1 MKKFLLTLSFLAGI
15 LLAACGPK
23 TTYKF
28 PFQDPSLTME
38 QRIDNL
44 LSLLTPE
51 EKIGLLMNKSI
62 SVDSLGIPSYNW
74 WSEACH
80 GIRADGY
87 TVFPQTIGL
96 AAAFDPDQV
105 YRIYESV
112 SDEARA
118 NWNRSQREW
127 NVDDQARYYPGNP
140 ELSFWCPNINIFRDP
155 RWGRGQ
161 ETPGEDP
168 YLTSVVGLQTVLGMQ
183 GNDKNYIKTHACAK
197 HYAVHSGP
205 EPLRHSMDVSVS
217 MRDLWETYLP
227 AFKTLVVDGHVR
239 EVMGAY
245 QRYEGVPCT
254 MSDRLLIDILR
265 NKWGYDGLVVT
276 DCDAVNNY
284 FTRGQHMTHPDAVHA
299 AADALKHGTDL
310 ECGRT
315 FRTLADALEQNL
327 ITVDDLDHALVP
339 VLRGRFELGMFDPAE
354 KLPWAGL
361 GPEVISSE
369 EHHALAVEAAREG
382 MVLLKNTGV
391 LPLAKDIKRI
401 AVVGP
406 NADDADLMNGNYG
419 GTPTEAHKQS
429 ILAGIRAA
437 FPGTEVVYDK
447 ACELVDEYNT
457 VRHTE
462 EFNDGKG
469 LFVEFFNN
477 TGFKGEPA
485 VTGYYKE
492 LNFSTFGGYG
502 FADGV
507 NTSDFSARATGQWTS
522 PFTGVLKYVIAGDN
536 GYKLTVNGRV
546 VDNQTGAAPIRFG
559 FGRRGEVQ
567 YKELP
572 VVEGKTYDIKI
583 EYAKGPAP
591 FAMFSAQFCERI
603 QPDFEAMTAALG
615 EVDAYIAVGGI
626 SPQIEGEGGD
636 KADIEVPAVQ
646 QRLLKAL
653 HATGK
658 PVILVNCSGSALGF
672 ASIDA
677 DCDAILQ
684 AWYGGEGGAQA
695 VGEILNGDCNPSGKL
710 PVTFYAST
718 DQLPDFMDYNMEGRT
733 YRYFRGTPQY
743 PFGFGLSY
751 TTFAYG
757 QGKLSKSSVKAGDGV
772 KVTVPVTNTGN
783 RAGDEVVQVYVK
795 SLDNPDAPIKG
806 LKGFQ
811 RVSIAPGKTVKVTVE
826 LAPDAFAYYDGEDGL
841 AVRPG
846 KYRILYGSSSADAD
860 LQALDFE
867 VKLSFKPADHYRPN
881 PCLQRPVRGGQRL

>member
-1 MKKFLLTLSFLAGI
+1 MKRILLTFALACM
-15 LLAACGPK
+15 LLPAQAQKK
-23 TTYKF
+23 TYDF
-28 PFQDPSLTME
+28 PFQDPSLPME
-38 QRIDNL
+38 ERIDDL

-62 SVDSLGIPSYNW
+62 SVDKLGIPSYNW

-80 GIRADGY
+80 GVRADGY
-87 TVFPQTIGL
+87 TVYPQTIAMG
-96 AAAFDPDQV
+96 ASFDADLV
-105 YRIYESV
+105 YRIYETV

-168 YLTSVVGLQTVLGMQ
+168 YLTSVIGLQTVLGMQ
-183 GNDKNYIKTHACAK
+183 GNDPKYLKTHACAK

-227 AFKTLVVDGHVR
+227 AFKTLVVDGNVR

-245 QRYEGVPCT
+245 QRYEGIPCT

-265 NKWGYDGLVVT
+265 DKWGYDGLVVT

-327 ITVDDLDHALVP
+327 ITVDDLDHALRS
-339 VLRGRFELGMFDPAE
+339 VLRGRFELGTLDPDE
-354 KLPWAGL
+354 MSPWKDL

-369 EHHALAVEAAREG
+369 KHHALAVQSAREG
-382 MVLLKNTGV
+382 MVLLKNDGI
-391 LPLAKDIKRI
+391 LPFAKNVKRL

-406 NADDADLMNGNYG
+406 NADDVELMNGNYG
-419 GTPTEAHKQS
+419 GTPIKEHEFS
-429 ILAGIRAA
+429 ILTGIRNA
-437 FPGTEVVYDK
+437 FPNTEIIYDK

-457 VRHTE
+457 IRHNGD
-462 EFNDGKG
+462 FNDGKG
-469 LFVEFFNN
+469 IFVEFFNN
-477 TGFKGEPA
+477 TALEGEPD
-485 VTGYYKE
+485 VTGYYKDI
-492 LNFSTFGGYG
+492 NFSTFGGYG

-507 NTSDFSARATGQWTS
+507 NTTDISLRATGTWT
-522 PFTGVLKYVIAGDN
+522 PDFTGNLKYLISGDN
-536 GYKLTVNGRV
+536 GYKFYVNGELVEEQQGMGRR
-546 VDNQTGAAPIRFG
+546 GFG
-559 FGRRGEVQ
+559 FGRNRTPE

-572 VVEGKTYDIKI
+572 VEAGKPIDICI
-583 EYAKGPAP
+583 EYVKGSSP
-591 FAMFSAQFCERI
+591 FAMFSAQFCERNLA
-603 QPDFEAMTAALG
+603 DFSALAAAD
-615 EVDAYIAVGGI
+615 VDAFIVVGGI
-626 SPQIEGEGGD
+626 SAQMEGEGGD
-636 KADIEVPAVQ
+636 KADIEVPVVQ
-646 QRLLKAL
+646 QRLIKAL
-653 HATGK
+653 HASGK
-658 PVILVNCSGSALGF
+658 PVVLVNCSGSALGF
-672 ASIDA
+672 ATIEA
-677 DCDAILQ
+677 DCNAILQ

-718 DQLPDFMDYNMEGRT
+718 DQLPDFMDYNMEGHT
-733 YRYFRGTPQY
+733 YRYFRGKPLY
-743 PFGFGLSY
+743 PFGYGLSY
-751 TTFAYG
+751 TTYAYVK
-757 QGKLSKSSVKAGDGV
+757 GKLSKKSVKAGKGV
-772 KVTVPVTNTGN
+772 TVTVPVTNTGN

-795 SLDNPDAPIKG
+795 SLDNPDAPIKD
-806 LKGFQ
+806 LRGF
-811 RVSIAPGKTVKVTVE
+811 RRVTLAPGATAKVSID
-826 LAPDAFAYYDGEDGL
+826 LAPDAFAYYDGKDGL
-841 AVRPG
+841 EIKRG
-846 KYRILYGSSSADAD
+846 RYQILYGSSSDDAD
-860 LQALDFE
+860 LKALDFQ
-867 VKLSFKPADHYRPN
+867 VK
-881 PCLQRPVRGGQRL
+881 

>member
-1 MKKFLLTLSFLAGI
+1 MKRILLTFALASI
-15 LLAACGPK
+15 LLPAQAQKK
-23 TTYKF
+23 TYDF
-28 PFQDPSLTME
+28 PFQDPSLPTE
-38 QRIDNL
+38 ERIDDL

-62 SVDSLGIPSYNW
+62 SVDKLGIPSYNW

-80 GIRADGY
+80 GVRADGY
-87 TVFPQTIGL
+87 TVYPQTIAMG
-96 AAAFDPDQV
+96 ASFDADLV

-168 YLTSVVGLQTVLGMQ
+168 YLTSVIGLQTVLGMQ
-183 GNDKNYIKTHACAK
+183 GNDPKYIKTHACAK

-227 AFKTLVVDGHVR
+227 AFKTLVVDGNVR

-245 QRYEGVPCT
+245 QRYEGIPCT

-265 NKWGYDGLVVT
+265 DKWGYDGLVVT

-315 FRTLADALEQNL
+315 FRTLSDALEQNL
-327 ITVDDLDHALVP
+327 ITVDDLDHALRS
-339 VLRGRFELGMFDPAE
+339 VLQGRFELGTLDPDE
-354 KLPWAGL
+354 MSPWKDL

-369 EHHALAVEAAREG
+369 KHHALAVQSAREG
-382 MVLLKNTGV
+382 MVLLKNDGI
-391 LPLAKDIKRI
+391 LPFAKNVKRL

-406 NADDADLMNGNYG
+406 NADDVELMNGNYG
-419 GTPTEAHKQS
+419 GTPIDAHKQS

-437 FPGTEVVYDK
+437 FPNTEIIYDK
-447 ACELVDEYNT
+447 ACELTDEYNT
-457 VRHTE
+457 IRHNDD
-462 EFNDGKG
+462 FNGGKG
-469 LFVEFFNN
+469 IFVEFFNN
-477 TGFKGEPA
+477 NALEGEPD
-485 VTGYYKE
+485 VTGYYKDI
-492 LNFSTFGGYG
+492 NFSTFGGYG

-507 NTSDFSARATGQWTS
+507 NTTNISLRATGTWT
-522 PFTGVLKYVIAGDN
+522 PDFTGNLKYLISGDN
-536 GYKLTVNGRV
+536 GYKFYVNGELVEEQQGMGRR
-546 VDNQTGAAPIRFG
+546 GFG
-559 FGRRGEVQ
+559 FGRNRAPE

-572 VVEGKTYDIKI
+572 VEAGKPIDIKI
-583 EYAKGPAP
+583 EYIKGSSP
-591 FAMFSAQFCERI
+591 FAMFSVQFCERNLA
-603 QPDFEAMTAALG
+603 DFSALAAAN
-615 EVDAYIAVGGI
+615 VDAYIVVGGI
-626 SPQIEGEGGD
+626 SAQMEGEGGD
-636 KADIEVPAVQ
+636 KADIEVPVVQ
-646 QRLLKAL
+646 QRLIKAL
-653 HATGK
+653 HASGK
-658 PVILVNCSGSALGF
+658 PVVLVNCSGSALGF
-672 ASIDA
+672 ATIEA
-677 DCDAILQ
+677 DCNAILQ

-695 VGEILNGDCNPSGKL
+695 IGEILNGTCNPSGKL

-733 YRYFRGTPQY
+733 YRYFRGKPLY
-743 PFGFGLSY
+743 PFGYGLSY
-751 TTFAYG
+751 TTYAYG
-757 QGKLSKSSVKAGDGV
+757 KGKLSKKSVKAGKGV
-772 KVTVPVTNTGN
+772 TVTVPVTNTGKC
-783 RAGDEVVQVYVK
+783 AGDEIVQVYVK
-795 SLDNPDAPIKG
+795 SLDNPDAPIKD

-811 RVSIAPGKTVKVTVE
+811 RVTIAPGATVNVAID
-826 LAPDAFAYYDGEDGL
+826 LAPDAFSYYDGKDGL
-841 AVRPG
+841 EIKRG
-846 KYRILYGSSSADAD
+846 KYQILYGSSSDDAD
-860 LQALDFE
+860 LKALDFQ
-867 VKLSFKPADHYRPN
+867 VK
-881 PCLQRPVRGGQRL
+881 

>member
-1 MKKFLLTLSFLAGI
+1 MKRLLLTLFVAAAAI
-15 LLAACGPK
+15 LAACGTK
-23 TTYKF
+23 TAYKY
-28 PFQDPSLTME
+28 PFQDPSLPME

-62 SVDSLGIPSYNW
+62 SVDSLGIPAYNW

-80 GIRADGY
+80 GVRADGY
-87 TVFPQTIGL
+87 TVYPQPIGM
-96 AAAFDPDQV
+96 AAAFNPQQV
-105 YRIYESV
+105 YEIFSTV

-168 YLTSVVGLQTVLGMQ
+168 YLTSVIGLQTVLGMQ
-183 GNDKNYIKTHACAK
+183 GNDSKYYKTHACAK

-227 AFKTLVVDGHVR
+227 AFKTLVVEGDVR

-265 NKWGYDGLVVT
+265 GKWGYDGLVVT
-276 DCDAVNNY
+276 DCDAINNY
-284 FTRGQHMTHPDAVHA
+284 YTRGQHMTHPDPVHA

-315 FRTLADALEQNL
+315 FRNLADALEEGL

-339 VLRGRFELGMFDPAE
+339 VLRGRFELGMFDPDE
-354 KLPWAGL
+354 MSPWKDL

-369 EHHALAVEAAREG
+369 KHHALAVESARQG
-382 MVLLKNTGV
+382 MVLLKNNGI
-391 LPLAKDIKRI
+391 LPLSKGIKRI

-406 NADDADLMNGNYG
+406 NADDVELMNGNYG
-419 GTPTEAHKQS
+419 GTPIDAHKFS
-429 ILAGIRAA
+429 ILTGIRAA
-437 FPGTEVVYDK
+437 FPNTEVLYDK

-457 VRHTE
+457 ISHIG
-462 EFNDGKG
+462 EFNDGQG
-469 LFVEFFNN
+469 LLVEFFNN
-477 TGFKGEPA
+477 KTFEGAPA
-485 VTGYYKE
+485 VSKYYKE

-507 NTSDFSARATGQWTS
+507 NTDAFCARATGKWTS
-522 PFTGVLKYVIAGDN
+522 PFTGNLKYVVAGDN
-536 GYKLTVNGRV
+536 GYKFFVNGKLMDEQQGMGRP
-546 VDNQTGAAPIRFG
+546 GFGFG
-559 FGRRGEVQ
+559 FGRRRGVE

-572 VVEGKTYDIKI
+572 VEAGKTYDVRI
-583 EYAKGPAP
+583 EYVKGGSP
-591 FAMFSAQFCERI
+591 FAMFSAQLCERNL
-603 QPDFEAMTAALG
+603 PDVEALAAKFG
-615 EVDAYIAVGGI
+615 DVDVWIMVGGI
-626 SPQIEGEGGD
+626 SASLEGEGGD

-646 QRLLKAL
+646 QRLLKGL
-653 HATGK
+653 RATGK
-658 PVILVNCSGSALGF
+658 PVILVNCSGSALAF
-672 ASIDA
+672 APIED

-695 VGEILNGDCNPSGKL
+695 VGEILSGACNPSGKL

-718 DQLPDFMDYNMEGRT
+718 DQLPDFLDYSMEGRT
-733 YRYFRGTPQY
+733 YRYFKGKPQY

-751 TTFAYG
+751 TTFEYG
-757 QGKLSKSSVKAGDGV
+757 KGKLSKKSVPAGKGV
-772 KVTVPVTNTGN
+772 KVTVPVKNTGK
-783 RAGDEVVQVYVK
+783 RAGDEIVQVYVK
-795 SLDNPDAPIKG
+795 SLDNPDAP
-806 LKGFQ
+806 LKDLRGFQ
-811 RVSIAPGKTVKVTVE
+811 RVSIAPGKTVKVTIDI
-826 LAPDAFAYYDGEDGL
+826 APEAFAYYDGADGL
-841 AVRPG
+841 AIKPG
-846 KYRILYGSSSADAD
+846 KYQILYGSSSADED
-860 LQALDFE
+860 LKALDFE
-867 VKLSFKPADHYRPN
+867 VK
-881 PCLQRPVRGGQRL
+881 

>member
-1 MKKFLLTLSFLAGI
+1 MKRILLTFALACI
-15 LLAACGPK
+15 LLPAQAQKK
-23 TTYKF
+23 TYDF
-28 PFQDPSLTME
+28 PFQDPSLPME
-38 QRIDNL
+38 ERIDDL

-62 SVDSLGIPSYNW
+62 SVDKLGIPSYNW

-80 GIRADGY
+80 GVRADGY
-87 TVFPQTIGL
+87 TVYPQTIAMG
-96 AAAFDPDQV
+96 ASFDADLV

-168 YLTSVVGLQTVLGMQ
+168 YLTSVIGLQTVLGMQ
-183 GNDKNYIKTHACAK
+183 GNDPKYIKTHACAK

-227 AFKTLVVDGHVR
+227 AFKTLVVDGNVR

-245 QRYEGVPCT
+245 QRYEGIPCT

-265 NKWGYDGLVVT
+265 DKWGYDGLVVT

-315 FRTLADALEQNL
+315 FRTLSDALEQNL
-327 ITVDDLDHALVP
+327 ITVDDLDHALRS
-339 VLRGRFELGMFDPAE
+339 VLRGRFELGTLDPDE
-354 KLPWAGL
+354 MSPWKDL

-369 EHHALAVEAAREG
+369 KHHALAVQSAREG
-382 MVLLKNTGV
+382 MVLLKNDGI
-391 LPLAKDIKRI
+391 LPFAKNVKRL

-406 NADDADLMNGNYG
+406 NADDVELMNGNYG
-419 GTPTEAHKQS
+419 GTPIDAHKQS

-437 FPGTEVVYDK
+437 FPNTEIIYDK
-447 ACELVDEYNT
+447 ACELTDEYNT
-457 VRHTE
+457 IRHNDD
-462 EFNDGKG
+462 FNGGKG
-469 LFVEFFNN
+469 IFVEFFNN
-477 TGFKGEPA
+477 NALEGEPD
-485 VTGYYKE
+485 VTGYYKDI
-492 LNFSTFGGYG
+492 NFSTFGGYG

-507 NTSDFSARATGQWTS
+507 NTTNISLRASGTWT
-522 PFTGVLKYVIAGDN
+522 PDFTGNLKYLISGDN
-536 GYKLTVNGRV
+536 GYKFYVNGELVEEQQGMGRR
-546 VDNQTGAAPIRFG
+546 GFG
-559 FGRRGEVQ
+559 FGRNRTPE

-572 VVEGKTYDIKI
+572 VEAGKPIDILI
-583 EYAKGPAP
+583 EYIKGSSP
-591 FAMFSAQFCERI
+591 FAMFSVQFCERNLA
-603 QPDFEAMTAALG
+603 DFSALAAAD
-615 EVDAYIAVGGI
+615 VDAYIVVGGI
-626 SPQIEGEGGD
+626 SAQMEGEGGD
-636 KADIEVPAVQ
+636 KADIEVPVVQ
-646 QRLLKAL
+646 QRLIKAL
-653 HATGK
+653 HASGK
-658 PVILVNCSGSALGF
+658 PVVLVNCSGSALGF
-672 ASIDA
+672 ATIEA
-677 DCDAILQ
+677 DCNAILQ

-695 VGEILNGDCNPSGKL
+695 VGEILNGTCNPSGKL

-733 YRYFRGTPQY
+733 YRYFRDKPLY
-743 PFGFGLSY
+743 PFGYGLSY
-751 TTFAYG
+751 TTYAYG
-757 QGKLSKSSVKAGDGV
+757 KGKLSKKSVKAGKGV
-772 KVTVPVTNTGN
+772 TVTVPVTNTGKL
-783 RAGDEVVQVYVK
+783 AGDEIVQVYVK
-795 SLDNPDAPIKG
+795 SLDNPDAPIKD

-811 RVSIAPGKTVKVTVE
+811 RVTIAPGATVKVSID
-826 LAPDAFAYYDGEDGL
+826 LAPDAFSYYDGKDGL
-841 AVRPG
+841 EIKRG
-846 KYRILYGSSSADAD
+846 KYQILYGSSSDDKD
-860 LQALDFE
+860 LKALDFQ
-867 VKLSFKPADHYRPN
+867 VK
-881 PCLQRPVRGGQRL
+881 

>member
-1 MKKFLLTLSFLAGI
+1 MKKLLLTLLAAAA
-15 LLAACGPK
+15 LLSACGPK
-23 TTYKF
+23 TAYEY
-28 PFQDPSLTME
+28 PFQDPSLPME
-38 QRIDNL
+38 DRIDNL

-62 SVDSLGIPSYNW
+62 SVDSLGIPAYNW

-80 GIRADGY
+80 GVRADGY
-87 TVFPQTIGL
+87 TVYPQTIGI
-96 AAAFDPDQV
+96 AAAFDPEQV
-105 YRIYESV
+105 YKIYSTV

-183 GNDKNYIKTHACAK
+183 EKTGKYYKTHACAK

-227 AFKTLVVDGHVR
+227 AFKTLVVDGDVR

-254 MSDRLLIDILR
+254 MNDRLLVDILR
-265 NKWGYDGLVVT
+265 DKWGYDGLVVT

-284 FTRGQHMTHPDAVHA
+284 FTPGQHMTHPDPVHA
-299 AADALKHGTDL
+299 AADAIKHGTDL

-315 FRTLADALEQNL
+315 FRTLADALEQGL
-327 ITVDDLDHALVP
+327 ITVEDLDHALIP
-339 VLRGRFELGMFDPAE
+339 VLRGRFELGMFDPDE
-354 KLPWAGL
+354 MSPWKDL

-382 MVLLKNTGV
+382 TVLLKNNGI
-391 LPLAKDIKRI
+391 LPLSKEIKRI

-406 NADDADLMNGNYG
+406 NADDVDLLNGNYG
-419 GTPTEAHKQS
+419 GTPSEEHKQS
-429 ILAGIRAA
+429 ILSGIRAA
-437 FPGTEVVYDK
+437 FPHAEIVYDK

-457 VRHTE
+457 IDHTGD
-462 EFNDGKG
+462 FNEGKG
-469 LFVEFFNN
+469 LYVEFFNN
-477 TGFKGEPA
+477 LAFKGEPA
-485 VTGYYKE
+485 ASGYYKN

-507 NTSDFSARATGQWTS
+507 NTDAFSAQASGRWTAD
-522 PFTGVLKYVIAGDN
+522 FTGNLKYYVAGDN
-536 GYKLTVNGRV
+536 GFRFYVNGRLV
-546 VDNQTGAAPIRFG
+546 EEQKGAAPFR
-559 FGRRGEVQ
+559 FGRRQAPE
-567 YKELP
+567 YKEIP
-572 VVEGKTYDIKI
+572 VVEGKTYDIQI
-583 EYAKGPAP
+583 EYVKGPAP
-591 FAMFSAQFCERI
+591 FAMFRAQLCERNL
-603 QPDFEAMTAALG
+603 PDVEALTASLG
-615 EVDAYIAVGGI
+615 DVDAYIMVGGI
-626 SPQIEGEGGD
+626 SAQLEGEGGD
-636 KADIEVPAVQ
+636 KADIEFPAVQ
-646 QRLLKAL
+646 QRLLKGL

-658 PVILVNCSGSALGF
+658 PVILVNCSGSCLAF
-672 ASIDA
+672 ASIEE

-718 DQLPDFMDYNMEGRT
+718 DQLPDFMDYNMEGHT
-733 YRYFRGTPQY
+733 YRYFRGTPLY

-757 QGKLSKSSVKAGDGV
+757 QGKLSKASVPAGQGV
-772 KVTVPVTNTGN
+772 KVTVPVTNTGD
-783 RAGDEVVQVYVK
+783 RAGDEVVQEYVK
-795 SLDNPDAPIKG
+795 ALDNPDAPIKSR
-806 LKGFQ
+806 KGFQ
-811 RVSIAPGKTVKVTVE
+811 RVSIKPGATAKVTIALGPE
-826 LAPDAFAYYDGEDGL
+826 AFEYYDGEDGL
-841 AVRPG
+841 AVKPG
-846 KYRILYGSSSADAD
+846 KYQILYGSSSADAD
-860 LQALDFE
+860 LKALDFE
-867 VKLSFKPADHYRPN
+867 IN
-881 PCLQRPVRGGQRL
+881 

>member
-1 MKKFLLTLSFLAGI
+1 MKHFLLALSLAGV
-15 LLAACGPK
+15 LFLSACSPK
-23 TTYKF
+23 ARYDY
-28 PFQDPSLTME
+28 PFQNPSLKME
-38 QRIDNL
+38 ERIDNL

-80 GIRADGY
+80 GVRADGY
-87 TVFPQTIGL
+87 TVYPQTIGI
-96 AAAFDPDQV
+96 AAAFDPEQV
-105 YRIYESV
+105 YAIYSTV

-183 GNDKNYIKTHACAK
+183 GNDKRYYKTHACAK

-227 AFKTLVVDGHVR
+227 AFKTLVVDGDVR

-265 NKWGYDGLVVT
+265 DKWGYDGLVVT

-299 AADALKHGTDL
+299 AADAIKHGTDL

-315 FRTLADALEQNL
+315 FRTLSDALDQGL
-327 ITVDDLDHALVP
+327 ITVEDLDHALVP
-339 VLRGRFELGMFDPAE
+339 VLRGRFELGTLDPAG
-354 KLPWAGL
+354 LSPWKDL
-361 GPEVISSE
+361 KPEVISCE
-369 EHHALAVEAAREG
+369 KHHALAVEAAREG
-382 MVLLKNTGV
+382 MVLLKNDGI
-391 LPLAKDIKRI
+391 LPLSKEVKRL

-406 NADDADLMNGNYG
+406 NADDVELMNGNYG
-419 GTPTEAHKQS
+419 GTPTEEHKQS
-429 ILAGIRAA
+429 ILSGIRAA
-437 FPGTEVVYDK
+437 FPDTEVLYDK

-457 VRHTE
+457 ISHIGD
-462 EFNDGKG
+462 FNDGQG
-469 LFVEFFNN
+469 ILVEFFNN
-477 TGFKGEPA
+477 PGFQGEPA
-485 VTGYYKE
+485 AKGNYKE

-507 NTSDFSARATGQWTS
+507 NTDQISVRATGRWTS
-522 PFTGVLKYVIAGDN
+522 PFTGNLKYVVNSDN
-536 GYKLTVNGRV
+536 SYRFLVNGKV
-546 VDNQTGAAPIRFG
+546 VDEQKEPARRGFGFG
-559 FGRRGEVQ
+559 FGRRQAIE
-567 YKELP
+567 YKEFP
-572 VVEGKTYDIKI
+572 VEEGKTYDMKI
-583 EYAKGPAP
+583 EYVKGGSP
-591 FAMFSAQFCERI
+591 FAMFSAQLCERNL
-603 QPDFEAMTAALG
+603 PDVEALAARFG
-615 EVDAYIAVGGI
+615 DVDAWIMVGGI
-626 SPQIEGEGGD
+626 SASLEGEGGD

-646 QRLLKAL
+646 QRLLKGL
-653 HATGK
+653 RATGK
-658 PVILVNCSGSALGF
+658 PVILVNCSGSALAF
-672 ASIDA
+672 APIVD

-695 VGEILNGDCNPSGKL
+695 VGEILSGDCNPSGKL

-718 DQLPDFMDYNMEGRT
+718 DQLPDFLDYNMEGRT
-733 YRYFRGTPQY
+733 YRYFRGKPQY

-757 QGKLSKSSVKAGDGV
+757 QGKLSKSSVKAGQGV
-772 KVTVPVTNTGN
+772 KVTVPVRNTGS

-806 LKGFQ
+806 LKGFR
-811 RVSIAPGKTVKVTVE
+811 RVSIAPGATARVTVE
-826 LAPDAFAYYDGEDGL
+826 LAPDAFAYYDGADGL
-841 AVRPG
+841 EIKPG
-846 KYRILYGSSSADAD
+846 KYQILYGSSSADED

-867 VKLSFKPADHYRPN
+867 VR
-881 PCLQRPVRGGQRL
+881 

>member
-1 MKKFLLTLSFLAGI
+1 MKKLLLTLFAATAC
-15 LLAACGPK
+15 LAACGSK
-23 TTYKF
+23 TDYKY
-28 PFQDPSLTME
+28 PFQDPSLKME
-38 QRIDNL
+38 DRIENL

-62 SVDSLGIPSYNW
+62 SVDSLGIPAYNW

-80 GIRADGY
+80 GVRADGY
-87 TVFPQTIGL
+87 TVFPQTIGI
-96 AAAFDPDQV
+96 AAAFDPQQV
-105 YRIYESV
+105 YDIYAAV

-183 GNDKNYIKTHACAK
+183 EKTGKYYKTHACAK

-227 AFKTLVVDGHVR
+227 AFKTLVVDGDVR

-254 MSDRLLIDILR
+254 MSDRLLVDILR
-265 NKWGYDGLVVT
+265 DKWDYDGIVLT
-276 DCDAVNNY
+276 DCDAINNY
-284 FTRGQHMTHPDAVHA
+284 YTRGQHMTHPDPVHA

-315 FRTLADALEQNL
+315 FRNLGEALEQGL
-327 ITVDDLDHALVP
+327 ITVEDLDHALVP
-339 VLRGRFELGMFDPAE
+339 VLRGRFELGMFDPDE
-354 KLPWAGL
+354 MSPWKDL
-361 GPEVISSE
+361 KPEVISSE
-369 EHHALAVEAAREG
+369 KNHQLAVEAAREG
-382 MVLLKNTGV
+382 TVLLKNNGI
-391 LPLAKDIKRI
+391 LPLSKDIKKI

-419 GTPTEAHKQS
+419 GTPIEEHKSS
-429 ILAGIRAA
+429 ILDGIRAA
-437 FPGTEVVYDK
+437 FPNTEVVYDK

-457 VRHTE
+457 INHMG

-469 LFVEFFNN
+469 MLVQFFNN
-477 TGFKGEPA
+477 KKFEGEPA
-485 VTGYYKE
+485 ASNYYE
-492 LNFSTFGGYG
+492 TMNFSTFGGYG

-507 NTSDFSARATGQWTS
+507 NTNEFCARATGKWTA
-522 PFTGVLKYVIAGDN
+522 PYTGVLKYIVNGDN
-536 GYKLTVNGRV
+536 GYKLTVNGKV
-546 VDNQTGAAPIRFG
+546 VEDQQGPAAGGRRGGFGGFG
-559 FGRRGEVQ
+559 FGRRRAPE

-572 VVEGKTYDIKI
+572 VEAGKTYDIKI
-583 EYAKGPAP
+583 DYVKGESP
-591 FAMFSAQFCERI
+591 FAMFSAQFCERAL
-603 QPDFEAMTAALG
+603 PDVEALAAQFG
-615 EVDAYIAVGGI
+615 DVDAWIMVGGI
-626 SPQIEGEGGD
+626 SPSLEGEGGD

-646 QRLLKAL
+646 QRLLKGL
-653 HATGK
+653 RATGK
-658 PVILVNCSGSALGF
+658 PVILVNCSGSCLAF
-672 ASIDA
+672 APIVD

-684 AWYGGEGGAQA
+684 AWYGGEGGPQA
-695 VGEILNGDCNPSGKL
+695 VGEILNGEVNPSGKL

-718 DQLPDFMDYNMEGRT
+718 DQLPDFLDYNMDNRT
-733 YRYFRGTPQY
+733 YRYFKGTPQY

-751 TTFAYG
+751 TTFEIG
-757 QGKLSKSSVKAGDGV
+757 NGKLSKSSVKAGQGV
-772 KVTVPVTNTGN
+772 KVTVPVKNTGA
-783 RAGDEVVQVYVK
+783 REGVEVVQVYVK
-795 SLDNPDAPIKG
+795 ALDNPDAPIKS

-811 RVSIAPGKTVKVTVE
+811 RVSVAPGKTAKVTIDI
-826 LAPDAFAYYDGEDGL
+826 APEAFEYYDGEDGL
-841 AVRPG
+841 EIKSG
-846 KYRILYGSSSADAD
+846 KYQILYGNSSADTD
-860 LQALDFE
+860 LKALAFE
-867 VKLSFKPADHYRPN
+867 VK
-881 PCLQRPVRGGQRL
+881 

>member
-1 MKKFLLTLSFLAGI
+1 MKKLILTLSLAGA
-15 LLAACGPK
+15 LLCACSPK
-23 TTYKF
+23 ATYEY
-28 PFQDPSLTME
+28 PFQNPSLKTE

-80 GIRADGY
+80 GVRADGY
-87 TVFPQTIGL
+87 TVYPQTIGL
-96 AAAFDPDQV
+96 AATFDPEQV
-105 YRIYESV
+105 YEIYATV

-168 YLTSVVGLQTVLGMQ
+168 YLTSVIGLQTVLGMQ
-183 GNDKNYIKTHACAK
+183 QKTGKYYKTHACAK

-205 EPLRHSMDVSVS
+205 EPLRHSMNVSVS

-227 AFKTLVVDGHVR
+227 AFKTLVVEGDVR

-245 QRYEGVPCT
+245 QRYEGIPCT
-254 MSDRLLIDILR
+254 MSDRLLVDILR
-265 NKWGYDGLVVT
+265 DKWGYDGLVLT
-276 DCDAVNNY
+276 DCDAINNY
-284 FTRGQHMTHPDAVHA
+284 YTRGQHMTHPDPVHA

-315 FRTLADALEQNL
+315 FRNLGEALEEGL
-327 ITVDDLDHALVP
+327 ITVEDLDHALVP
-339 VLRGRFELGMFDPAE
+339 VLRGRIELGTLDPDSMS
-354 KLPWAGL
+354 PWKDL
-361 GPEVISSE
+361 KPEVISSE
-369 EHHALAVEAAREG
+369 KHHALAVEAAREG
-382 MVLLKNTGV
+382 TVLLKNDGI
-391 LPLAKDIKRI
+391 LPLSKDIKRI

-406 NADDADLMNGNYG
+406 NADNVDLMNGNYG
-419 GTPTEAHKQS
+419 GTPIDAHKQS
-429 ILAGIRAA
+429 ILEGIRAA
-437 FPGTEVVYDK
+437 FPNTEVVYDK

-457 VRHTE
+457 INHLG

-469 LFVEFFNN
+469 ILVEFYNN
-477 TGFKGEPA
+477 RNFEGEPA
-485 VTGYYKE
+485 ASNYYDA

-507 NTSDFSARATGQWTS
+507 NTNEFCARATGKWTS
-522 PFTGVLKYVIAGDN
+522 PFTGNLKYVVSGDN
-536 GYKLTVNGRV
+536 GYKLTVNGKV
-546 VDNQTGAAPIRFG
+546 VDEQKGAAPGRGFG
-559 FGRRGEVQ
+559 FGRRRAVE

-583 EYAKGPAP
+583 EYVKGASP
-591 FAMFSAQFCERI
+591 FAMFSAQFCERNL
-603 QPDFEAMTAALG
+603 PDVEALAAQFG
-615 EVDAYIAVGGI
+615 DVDAWIMVGGI
-626 SPQIEGEGGD
+626 SAQLEGEGGD

-646 QRLLKAL
+646 QRLIKGL

-658 PVILVNCSGSALGF
+658 PVILVNCSGSALAF
-672 ASIDA
+672 KPIND
-677 DCDAILQ
+677 DCNAILQ

-718 DQLPDFMDYNMEGRT
+718 DQLPDFLDYNMEGRT
-733 YRYFRGTPQY
+733 YRYFRGEPQY

-757 QGKLSKSSVKAGDGV
+757 QGKLSKASVKAGQGV
-772 KVTVPVTNTGN
+772 KVTVPVTNTGK

-795 SLDNPDAPIKG
+795 SLDNPDAPIKD
-806 LKGFQ
+806 LKGFK
-811 RVSIAPGKTVKVTVE
+811 RVSIAPGATAKVTI
-826 LAPDAFAYYDGEDGL
+826 AIAGDAFSYYDGKDGL
-841 AVRPG
+841 EIKPG
-846 KYRILYGSSSADAD
+846 KYQILYGSSSADKD
-860 LQALDFE
+860 LKALDFE
-867 VKLSFKPADHYRPN
+867 VK
-881 PCLQRPVRGGQRL
+881 

>member
-1 MKKFLLTLSFLAGI
+1 MKKLLLTLCAAGA
-15 LLAACGPK
+15 LLTACGPK
-23 TTYKF
+23 TTYEY
-28 PFQDPSLTME
+28 PFQDPALPMQE
-38 QRIDNL
+38 RIDNL

-80 GIRADGY
+80 GVRADGY
-87 TVFPQTIGL
+87 TVYPQTIGL
-96 AAAFDPDQV
+96 AASFNPQLV
-105 YRIYESV
+105 YDIYATV

-127 NVDDQARYYPGNP
+127 NVDDQVIYYPGNP

-168 YLTSVVGLQTVLGMQ
+168 YLTSVIGLETVLGMQ
-183 GNDKNYIKTHACAK
+183 QKTGKYYKTHACAK

-227 AFKTLVVDGHVR
+227 AFKTLVVEGDVR

-254 MSDRLLIDILR
+254 MSDRLLVDILR
-265 NKWGYDGLVVT
+265 DKWGYDGLVVT
-276 DCDAVNNY
+276 DCDAINNY
-284 FTRGQHMTHPDAVHA
+284 FNRGQHMTHPDAVHA
-299 AADALKHGTDL
+299 AADAIKHGTDL

-315 FRTLADALEQNL
+315 FRTLSDALEQDL
-327 ITVDDLDHALVP
+327 ITVEDLDHALVP
-339 VLRGRFELGMFDPAE
+339 VLRGRFELGTLDPDNLSPWKDLQPEIISCE
-354 KLPWAGL
+354 K
-361 GPEVISSE
+361 
-369 EHHALAVEAAREG
+369 HHALAVEAAREG
-382 MVLLKNTGV
+382 TVLLKNDGI
-391 LPLAKDIKRI
+391 LPLSGDVKRI

-406 NADDADLMNGNYG
+406 NADNVDLMNGNYG
-419 GTPTEAHKQS
+419 GTPTEEHKQS

-437 FPGTEVVYDK
+437 FPNAEVVYDK

-457 VRHTE
+457 VNHMG

-477 TGFKGEPA
+477 RELQGEPA
-485 VTGYYKE
+485 VSGNYNE

-502 FADGV
+502 FAEGV
-507 NTSDFSARATGQWTS
+507 NTDNISVRATGQWTA
-522 PFTGVLKYVIAGDN
+522 PFTGALKYTVSSDN
-536 GYKLTVNGRV
+536 IYKFTVNGQV
-546 VDNQTGAAPIRFG
+546 VDEQNGPAPRRGFG
-559 FGRRGEVQ
+559 FGFRNRIPEF
-567 YKELP
+567 KEFP
-572 VVEGKTYDIKI
+572 VEAGKTYDVKI
-583 EYAKGPAP
+583 EYVKGDSP
-591 FAMFSAQFCERI
+591 FAMFSAQLCERNL
-603 QPDFEAMTAALG
+603 PDVEALAAQMG
-615 EVDAYIAVGGI
+615 EVDAWIMVGGI
-626 SPQIEGEGGD
+626 SAQLEGEGGD

-646 QRLLKAL
+646 QRLLKGL

-658 PVILVNCSGSALGF
+658 PVILVNCSGSALAF
-672 ASIDA
+672 APIVD
-677 DCDAILQ
+677 DCNAILQ

-695 VGEILNGDCNPSGKL
+695 LGEILSGACNPSGKL

-718 DQLPDFMDYNMEGRT
+718 DQLPDFLDYNMEGRT
-733 YRYFRGTPQY
+733 YRYFRGEPQY

-757 QGKLSKSSVKAGDGV
+757 EGKLSKTSVKAGQGV
-772 KVTVPVTNTGN
+772 KVTVPVTNTGS
-783 RAGDEVVQVYVK
+783 RDGDEVVQVYVK
-795 SLDNPDAPIKG
+795 ALDIPDAPIKG

-811 RVSIAPGKTVKVTVE
+811 RVSIKPGATAKVTIE
-826 LAPDAFAYYDGEDGL
+826 LAPEAFEYYDGKDGL
-841 AVRPG
+841 EIKPG
-846 KYRILYGSSSADAD
+846 KYQILYGSSSADKD

-867 VKLSFKPADHYRPN
+867 VM
-881 PCLQRPVRGGQRL
+881 

>member
-1 MKKFLLTLSFLAGI
+1 MKRILLTFALACM
-15 LLAACGPK
+15 LLPASGQKK
-23 TTYKF
+23 TYDF
-28 PFQDPSLTME
+28 PFQDPSLSIE
-38 QRIDNL
+38 ERIDDL

-62 SVDSLGIPSYNW
+62 SVDKLGIPSYNW

-80 GIRADGY
+80 GVRADGY
-87 TVFPQTIGL
+87 TVYPQTIALG
-96 AAAFDPDQV
+96 ASFDGDLV
-105 YRIYESV
+105 YRVYETV

-168 YLTSVVGLQTVLGMQ
+168 YLTSVIGLQTVLGMQ
-183 GNDKNYIKTHACAK
+183 GNDPRYIKTHACAK

-227 AFKTLVVDGHVR
+227 AFKTLVVDGNVR

-265 NKWGYDGLVVT
+265 EKWGYDGLVVT

-284 FTRGQHMTHPDAVHA
+284 YTPGQHMTHKDPVHA

-315 FRTLADALEQNL
+315 FRNLADALEQNL
-327 ITVDDLDHALVP
+327 ITVEDLDHALYS
-339 VLRGRFELGMFDPAE
+339 VLRGRFELGTLDPDE
-354 KLPWAGL
+354 MSPWKDL

-369 EHHALAVEAAREG
+369 KHHELAVQSAREG
-382 MVLLKNTGV
+382 MVLLKNDGI
-391 LPLAKDIKRI
+391 LPFAKNVKRL

-406 NADDADLMNGNYG
+406 NADDIELMNGNYG
-419 GTPTEAHKQS
+419 GTPIKEHEFS
-429 ILAGIRAA
+429 ILTGIRAA
-437 FPGTEVVYDK
+437 FPNTEIVYDK
-447 ACELVDEYNT
+447 GCELVDEYNT
-457 VRHTE
+457 IRHNGD
-462 EFNDGKG
+462 FNDGKG
-469 LFVEFFNN
+469 ILVEFFNN
-477 TGFKGEPA
+477 SALEGEPD
-485 VTGYYKE
+485 VTGYYNDI
-492 LNFSTFGGYG
+492 NFSTFGGYG

-507 NTSDFSARATGQWTS
+507 NTTDISLRATGTFT
-522 PFTGVLKYVIAGDN
+522 PDFTGNLKYLISGDN
-536 GYKLTVNGRV
+536 GYKFYVNGELFEE
-546 VDNQTGAAPIRFG
+546 QTGMGRRGFG
-559 FGRRGEVQ
+559 FGRNRTPQ

-572 VVEGKTYDIKI
+572 VEAGKPIDILI
-583 EYAKGPAP
+583 EYVKGSSP
-591 FAMFSAQFCERI
+591 FAMFNVQFCERNLA
-603 QPDFEAMTAALG
+603 DFSALAALD
-615 EVDAYIAVGGI
+615 VDAYIVVGGI
-626 SPQIEGEGGD
+626 SAQMEGEGGD
-636 KADIEVPAVQ
+636 KADIEVPVVQ
-646 QRLLKAL
+646 QRLIKAL

-658 PVILVNCSGSALGF
+658 PVVLVNCSGSALGF
-672 ASIDA
+672 ATIEA
-677 DCDAILQ
+677 DCNAILQ

-695 VGEILNGDCNPSGKL
+695 IGEILNGTCNPSGKL

-733 YRYFRGTPQY
+733 YRYFRGKPLYQ
-743 PFGFGLSY
+743 FGYGLSY

-757 QGKLSKSSVKAGDGV
+757 KGKLSKKSVKAGKGV
-772 KVTVPVTNTGN
+772 TVTVPVTNTGKC
-783 RAGDEVVQVYVK
+783 AGDEVVQVYVK
-795 SLDNPDAPIKG
+795 SLDNPDAPIKD

-811 RVSIAPGKTVKVTVE
+811 RVSIAPGATAKVTID
-826 LAPDAFAYYDGEDGL
+826 LAPDAFAYYDGKDGL
-841 AVRPG
+841 EIKPG
-846 KYRILYGSSSADAD
+846 KYQILYGSSSADED
-860 LQALDFE
+860 LKALDFQ
-867 VKLSFKPADHYRPN
+867 VK
-881 PCLQRPVRGGQRL
+881 

>member
-1 MKKFLLTLSFLAGI
+1 MKKLFLTLLTGVL
-15 LLAACGPK
+15 LLACSPK
-23 TTYKF
+23 IKYEY
-28 PFQDPSLTME
+28 PFQNPSLNME
-38 QRIDNL
+38 QRIENL

-51 EKIGLLMNKSI
+51 EKIGLLMNKSV

-80 GIRADGY
+80 GVRADGY
-87 TVFPQTIGL
+87 TVYPQTIGL
-96 AAAFDPDQV
+96 AATFDPDQV
-105 YRIYESV
+105 YEIYSTV

-168 YLTSVVGLQTVLGMQ
+168 YLTSVIGLQTVLGMQ
-183 GNDKNYIKTHACAK
+183 QKTGKYYKTHACAK

-227 AFKTLVVDGHVR
+227 AFKTLVVEGDVR

-254 MSDRLLIDILR
+254 MNDRLLIDILR
-265 NKWGYDGLVVT
+265 DKWGYDGLVVT

-284 FTRGQHMTHPDAVHA
+284 FTRGQHMTHPDAAHA
-299 AADALKHGTDL
+299 AADAIKHGTDL

-315 FRTLADALEQNL
+315 FRTLSDALEQGL
-327 ITVDDLDHALVP
+327 ITVEDLDHALVP
-339 VLRGRFELGMFDPAE
+339 VLRGRFELGTLDPDS
-354 KLPWAGL
+354 LSPWKDL
-361 GPEVISSE
+361 QPDVISSE
-369 EHHALAVEAAREG
+369 KHHALAVEAAREG
-382 MVLLKNTGV
+382 TVLLKNDGI
-391 LPLAKDIKRI
+391 LPLSKDVKRI

-406 NADDADLMNGNYG
+406 NADNVDLMNGNYG
-419 GTPTEAHKQS
+419 GTPTDEHKQS
-429 ILAGIRAA
+429 ILSGIRAA
-437 FPGTEVVYDK
+437 FPDAEVVYDK

-457 VRHTE
+457 INHLG
-462 EFNDGKG
+462 EFNEGKG
-469 LFVEFFNN
+469 ILVEFFNN
-477 TGFKGEPA
+477 KTFEGEPA
-485 VTGYYKE
+485 AANYYDA

-507 NTSDFSARATGQWTS
+507 NTNEFCARATGKWTA
-522 PFTGVLKYVIAGDN
+522 PFTGNIKYVINGDN
-536 GYKLTVNGRV
+536 GYKFFVNGRLV
-546 VDNQTGAAPIRFG
+546 EQQDGSAGRGFGGFGG
-559 FGRRGEVQ
+559 FGRRRAVE
-567 YKELP
+567 YKEFP
-572 VVEGKTYDIKI
+572 VVEGKTYDMKI
-583 EYAKGPAP
+583 EYVKGGSP
-591 FAMFSAQFCERI
+591 FAMFSAQFCERN
-603 QPDFEAMTAALG
+603 QPDVEALAAQIG
-615 EVDAYIAVGGI
+615 DVDAWIMVGGI
-626 SPQIEGEGGD
+626 SAQLEGEGGD

-646 QRLLKAL
+646 QRILKGL

-658 PVILVNCSGSALGF
+658 PVILVNCSGSALAF
-672 ASIDA
+672 APIVD
-677 DCDAILQ
+677 DCNAILQ

-695 VGEILNGDCNPSGKL
+695 IGEILNGEVNPSGKL
-710 PVTFYAST
+710 PITFYAST
-718 DQLPDFMDYNMEGRT
+718 DQLPDFMDYSMEGRT
-733 YRYFRGTPQY
+733 YRYFRGEPQY

-757 QGKLSKSSVKAGDGV
+757 QGKLSKSSVKAGQGV

-795 SLDNPDAPIKG
+795 ALDNPDAPIKG

-811 RVSIAPGKTVKVTVE
+811 RVSIAPGKTAKVTVE
-826 LAPDAFAYYDGEDGL
+826 LAPSAFEYYDGEDGL
-841 AVRPG
+841 AVKPG
-846 KYRILYGSSSADAD
+846 KYQILYGSSSADKD

-867 VKLSFKPADHYRPN
+867 VK
-881 PCLQRPVRGGQRL
+881 

>member
-1 MKKFLLTLSFLAGI
+1 MKHFLLALSLAGV
-15 LLAACGPK
+15 LFLSACSPK
-23 TTYKF
+23 ARYDY
-28 PFQDPSLTME
+28 PFQNPSLKME
-38 QRIDNL
+38 ERIDNL

-80 GIRADGY
+80 GVRADGY
-87 TVFPQTIGL
+87 TVYPQTIGI
-96 AAAFDPDQV
+96 AAAFDPEQV
-105 YRIYESV
+105 YAIYSTV

-183 GNDKNYIKTHACAK
+183 GNDKRYYKTHACAK

-227 AFKTLVVDGHVR
+227 AFKTLVVDGDVR

-265 NKWGYDGLVVT
+265 DKWGYDGLVVT

-299 AADALKHGTDL
+299 AADAIKHGTDL

-315 FRTLADALEQNL
+315 FRTLSDALDQGL
-327 ITVDDLDHALVP
+327 ITVEDLDHALVP
-339 VLRGRFELGMFDPAE
+339 VLRGRFELGTLDPAG
-354 KLPWAGL
+354 LSPWKDL
-361 GPEVISSE
+361 KPEVISCE
-369 EHHALAVEAAREG
+369 KHHALAVEAAREG
-382 MVLLKNTGV
+382 MVLLKNDGI
-391 LPLAKDIKRI
+391 LPLSKEVKRL

-406 NADDADLMNGNYG
+406 NADDVELMNGNYG
-419 GTPTEAHKQS
+419 GTPTEEHKQS
-429 ILAGIRAA
+429 ILSGIRAA
-437 FPGTEVVYDK
+437 FPDTEVLYDK

-457 VRHTE
+457 ISHIGD
-462 EFNDGKG
+462 FNDGQG
-469 LFVEFFNN
+469 ILVEFFNN
-477 TGFKGEPA
+477 PGFQGEPA
-485 VTGYYKE
+485 AKGNYKE

-507 NTSDFSARATGQWTS
+507 NTDQISVRATGRWTS
-522 PFTGVLKYVIAGDN
+522 PFTGNLKYVVNSDN
-536 GYKLTVNGRV
+536 SYRFLVNGKV
-546 VDNQTGAAPIRFG
+546 VDEQKEPARRGFGFG
-559 FGRRGEVQ
+559 FGRRQAIE
-567 YKELP
+567 YKEFP
-572 VVEGKTYDIKI
+572 VEEGKTYDMKI
-583 EYAKGPAP
+583 EYVKGGSP
-591 FAMFSAQFCERI
+591 FAMFSAQLCERNL
-603 QPDFEAMTAALG
+603 PDVEALAARFG
-615 EVDAYIAVGGI
+615 DVDAWIMVGGI
-626 SPQIEGEGGD
+626 SASLEGEGGD

-646 QRLLKAL
+646 QRLLKGL
-653 HATGK
+653 RATGK
-658 PVILVNCSGSALGF
+658 PVILVNCSGSALAF
-672 ASIDA
+672 APIVD

-695 VGEILNGDCNPSGKL
+695 VGEVLNGDCNPSGKL

-718 DQLPDFMDYNMEGRT
+718 DQLPDFLDYNMEGRT
-733 YRYFRGTPQY
+733 YRYFRGKPQY

-757 QGKLSKSSVKAGDGV
+757 QGKLSKSSVKAGQGV
-772 KVTVPVTNTGN
+772 KVTVPVRNTGS

-806 LKGFQ
+806 LKGFR
-811 RVSIAPGKTVKVTVE
+811 RVSIAPGATARVTVE
-826 LAPDAFAYYDGEDGL
+826 LAPDAFAYYDGADGL
-841 AVRPG
+841 EIKPG
-846 KYRILYGSSSADAD
+846 KYQILYGSSSADED

-867 VKLSFKPADHYRPN
+867 VR
-881 PCLQRPVRGGQRL
+881 

>member
-1 MKKFLLTLSFLAGI
+1 MKKLFLTLSLAGA
-15 LLAACGPK
+15 LLCACGPK
-23 TTYKF
+23 VHYEH
-28 PFQDPSLTME
+28 PFQNPSLKME
-38 QRIDNL
+38 DRIADL

-80 GIRADGY
+80 GVRADGY
-87 TVFPQTIGL
+87 TVYPQTIGI
-96 AAAFDPDQV
+96 AAAFDPEQV
-105 YRIYESV
+105 YKIYATV

-168 YLTSVVGLQTVLGMQ
+168 YLTSVIGLQTVLGMQ
-183 GNDKNYIKTHACAK
+183 QKTGKYYKTHACAK

-227 AFKTLVVDGHVR
+227 AFKTLVVDGDVR

-254 MSDRLLIDILR
+254 MNDRLLVDILR

-276 DCDAVNNY
+276 DCDAINNY
-284 FTRGQHMTHPDAVHA
+284 FNRGQHMTHSDPVHA

-315 FRTLADALEQNL
+315 FRNLSDALEQGL

-339 VLRGRFELGMFDPAE
+339 VLRGRFELGMFDPDE
-354 KLPWAGL
+354 MSPWKDIK
-361 GPEVISSE
+361 PEVISSE
-369 EHHALAVEAAREG
+369 EHHQLAVESAREG
-382 MVLLKNTGV
+382 MVLLKNDGI
-391 LPLAKDIKRI
+391 LPLSKSVKRI

-419 GTPTEAHKQS
+419 GTPIEEHKQS

-437 FPGTEVVYDK
+437 FPNAEVVYEK

-457 VRHTE
+457 INHMG

-469 LFVEFFNN
+469 LLVEFFNN
-477 TGFKGEPA
+477 TAFQGEPA
-485 VTGYYKE
+485 ASGYYDAM
-492 LNFSTFGGYG
+492 NFSTFGGYG

-507 NTSDFSARATGQWTS
+507 NTNEFCARATGKWTS
-522 PFTGVLKYVIAGDN
+522 PYTGVLKYVVAGDN
-536 GYKLTVNGRV
+536 GYKLFVNGRL
-546 VDNQTGAAPIRFG
+546 VDEQKGGAGSFRG
-559 FGRRGEVQ
+559 FGRRRAVE
-567 YKELP
+567 YKEIP
-572 VVEGKTYDIKI
+572 VVEGKTYDVKI
-583 EYAKGPAP
+583 EYVKGNSP
-591 FAMFSAQFCERI
+591 FAMFNAQLCERSL
-603 QPDFEAMTAALG
+603 PDVEALAARLG
-615 EVDAYIAVGGI
+615 DVDAYVMVGGI
-626 SPQIEGEGGD
+626 SAQLEGEGGD

-646 QRLLKAL
+646 QRLLKGL

-658 PVILVNCSGSALGF
+658 PVVFVNCSGSCLAF
-672 ASIDA
+672 TPIVD
-677 DCDAILQ
+677 DCNAILQ

-718 DQLPDFMDYNMEGRT
+718 DQLPDFLDYNMEGRT
-733 YRYFRGTPQY
+733 YRYFRGEPLY

-757 QGKLSKSSVKAGDGV
+757 QGKLSKGSVKAGQGV
-772 KVTVPVTNTGN
+772 KVTVPVTNTGD

-811 RVSIAPGKTVKVTVE
+811 RVSIAPGATAKVTVE
-826 LAPDAFAYYDGEDGL
+826 LAPDAFAYYDGNDGL
-841 AVRPG
+841 EIKTG
-846 KYRILYGSSSADAD
+846 KYQILYGSSSADKD

-867 VKLSFKPADHYRPN
+867 VK
-881 PCLQRPVRGGQRL
+881 

>member
-1 MKKFLLTLSFLAGI
+1 MKRI
-15 LLAACGPK
+15 LLSLALACLLVPAGGQKK
-23 TTYKF
+23 TYDH
-28 PFQDPSLTME
+28 PFQNPSLSRE
-38 QRIDNL
+38 ERIDDL

-62 SVDSLGIPSYNW
+62 SVDWLGIPAYNW

-80 GIRADGY
+80 GVRADGY
-87 TVFPQTIGL
+87 TVYPQTIALG
-96 AAAFDPDQV
+96 ASFDGDLV
-105 YRIYESV
+105 YKVYETV

-168 YLTSVVGLQTVLGMQ
+168 YLTSVIGLQTVLGMQ
-183 GNDKNYIKTHACAK
+183 GNDPNYVKTHACAK

-254 MSDRLLIDILR
+254 MSDRLLVDILR
-265 NKWGYDGLVVT
+265 DKWGYDGLVVT

-284 FTRGQHMTHPDAVHA
+284 FTRGQHMTHPDAAHA

-315 FRTLADALEQNL
+315 FRSLSEALEQNL
-327 ITVDDLDHALVP
+327 ITVEDLDHALRS
-339 VLRGRFELGMFDPAE
+339 VLRGRFELGMFDPDE
-354 KLPWAGL
+354 MSPWKDL

-369 EHHALAVEAAREG
+369 EHHELAVQSAREG
-382 MVLLKNTGV
+382 MVLLKNDGI
-391 LPLAKDIKRI
+391 LPLANNVRRL

-406 NADDADLMNGNYG
+406 NADDVDLMNGNYG
-419 GTPTEAHKQS
+419 GTPTDNHKFS
-429 ILAGIRAA
+429 ILDGIRAA
-437 FPGTEVVYDK
+437 FPNTDIVYDK

-457 VRHTE
+457 IRHNGD
-462 EFNDGKG
+462 FNDGKG

-477 TGFKGEPA
+477 PALEGEPD
-485 VTGYYKE
+485 VTGYYKD

-507 NTSDFSARATGQWTS
+507 NTSNISARATGQWT
-522 PFTGVLKYVIAGDN
+522 PDFTGNLKYLISGDN
-536 GYKLTVNGRV
+536 GYKLYVNGEL
-546 VDNQTGAAPIRFG
+546 VDEQQGMGRRGFG
-559 FGRRGEVQ
+559 FGRNRTPE
-567 YKELP
+567 YKDLP
-572 VVEGKTYDIKI
+572 VQAGKPLDILVEYV
-583 EYAKGPAP
+583 KGASP
-591 FAMFSAQFCERI
+591 FAMFSVQFCERNLA
-603 QPDFEAMTAALG
+603 DFKHLVATNA
-615 EVDAYIAVGGI
+615 DAYIVVGGI
-626 SPQIEGEGGD
+626 SAQMEGEGGD
-636 KADIEVPAVQ
+636 KADIEMPVVQ

-658 PVILVNCSGSALGF
+658 PVILVNCSGSALAF
-672 ASIDA
+672 TPIVD
-677 DCDAILQ
+677 DCNAILQ

-695 VGEILNGDCNPSGKL
+695 IGEILSGDCNPSGKL

-733 YRYFRGTPQY
+733 YRYFRGTPLY
-743 PFGFGLSY
+743 PFGYGLSY

-757 QGKLSKSSVKAGDGV
+757 KGKLSKKSIPAGKGV
-772 KVTVPVTNTGN
+772 KITVPVKNTGK

-795 SLDNPDAPIKG
+795 SLDNPDAPIKD

-811 RVSIAPGKTVKVTVE
+811 RISLAPGAKAKVTIE
-826 LAPDAFAYYDGEDGL
+826 LAPEAFAYYDGADGL
-841 AVRPG
+841 AIMPG
-846 KYRILYGSSSADAD
+846 RYQILYGSSSADAD
-860 LQALDFE
+860 LQALDFR
-867 VKLSFKPADHYRPN
+867 VK
-881 PCLQRPVRGGQRL
+881 

>member
-1 MKKFLLTLSFLAGI
+1 MKKLVLTLSLAGA
-15 LLAACGPK
+15 LLCACSPK
-23 TTYKF
+23 ATYEY
-28 PFQDPSLTME
+28 PFQNPSLKTE

-51 EKIGLLMNKSI
+51 EKIGLLMNKSV

-80 GIRADGY
+80 GVRADGY
-87 TVFPQTIGL
+87 TVYPQTIALG
-96 AAAFDPDQV
+96 ASFDGDLV
-105 YRIYESV
+105 YRVYETV

-168 YLTSVVGLQTVLGMQ
+168 YLTSVIGLQTVLGMQ
-183 GNDKNYIKTHACAK
+183 QKTGKYYKTHACAK

-227 AFKTLVVDGHVR
+227 AFKTLVVDGNVR

-254 MSDRLLIDILR
+254 MSDRLLVDILR
-265 NKWGYDGLVVT
+265 DKWGYDGIVLT
-276 DCDAVNNY
+276 DCDAINNY
-284 FTRGQHMTHPDAVHA
+284 YTRGQHMTHPDPVHA

-315 FRTLADALEQNL
+315 FRNLGQALEDGL
-327 ITVDDLDHALVP
+327 ITVEDLDHALVP
-339 VLRGRFELGMFDPAE
+339 VLRGRIELGTLDPDSMS
-354 KLPWAGL
+354 PWKDL
-361 GPEVISSE
+361 KPEVISSE
-369 EHHALAVEAAREG
+369 KHHALAVEAAREG
-382 MVLLKNTGV
+382 TVLLKNDGI
-391 LPLAKDIKRI
+391 LPLSKDIKRI

-406 NADDADLMNGNYG
+406 NADNVDLMNGNYG
-419 GTPTEAHKQS
+419 GTPIDAHKQS
-429 ILAGIRAA
+429 ILEGIRAA
-437 FPGTEVVYDK
+437 FPNTEVVYDK

-457 VRHTE
+457 INHIG

-469 LFVEFFNN
+469 ILVEFYNN
-477 TGFKGEPA
+477 RNFEGEPA
-485 VTGYYKE
+485 ASNYYDA

-507 NTSDFSARATGQWTS
+507 NTNEFCARATGKWTS
-522 PFTGVLKYVIAGDN
+522 PFTGNLKYVVSGDN
-536 GYKLTVNGRV
+536 GYKLIVNGKV
-546 VDNQTGAAPIRFG
+546 VDEQKGAAAPGRGFG
-559 FGRRGEVQ
+559 FGRRRTVE

-583 EYAKGPAP
+583 EYVKGASP
-591 FAMFSAQFCERI
+591 FAMFSAQFCERNL
-603 QPDFEAMTAALG
+603 PNVEALAAQFG
-615 EVDAYIAVGGI
+615 DVDAWIMVGGI
-626 SPQIEGEGGD
+626 SAQLEGEGGD

-646 QRLLKAL
+646 QRLIKGL
-653 HATGK
+653 HTTGK
-658 PVILVNCSGSALGF
+658 PVILVNCSGSALAF
-672 ASIDA
+672 KPIND
-677 DCDAILQ
+677 DCNAILQ

-718 DQLPDFMDYNMEGRT
+718 DQLPDFLDYNMEGRT
-733 YRYFRGTPQY
+733 YRYFRGEPQY

-757 QGKLSKSSVKAGDGV
+757 QGKLSKASVKAGQGV
-772 KVTVPVTNTGN
+772 KVTVPVTNTGK

-795 SLDNPDAPIKG
+795 SLDNPDAPIKD
-806 LKGFQ
+806 LKGFK
-811 RVSIAPGKTVKVTVE
+811 RVSIAPGATAKVTI
-826 LAPDAFAYYDGEDGL
+826 AIAGDAFSYYDGKDGL
-841 AVRPG
+841 EIKPG
-846 KYRILYGSSSADAD
+846 KYQILYGSSSADKD
-860 LQALDFE
+860 LKALDFE
-867 VKLSFKPADHYRPN
+867 VK
-881 PCLQRPVRGGQRL
+881 

>member
-1 MKKFLLTLSFLAGI
+1 MKRALLTLALACI
-15 LLAACGPK
+15 LLPACGPK
-23 TTYKF
+23 KTYDH
-28 PFQDPSLTME
+28 PFQDPSLSME
-38 QRIDNL
+38 ERIGNL

-51 EKIGLLMNKSI
+51 EKIGLLMNKSV
-62 SVDSLGIPSYNW
+62 SVDSLGIPAYNW

-80 GIRADGY
+80 GVRADGY
-87 TVFPQTIGL
+87 TVYPQTISLG
-96 AAAFDPDQV
+96 ATFDPEHV
-105 YRIYESV
+105 YKVYETV

-168 YLTSVVGLQTVLGMQ
+168 YLTSVIGLQTVLGMQ
-183 GNDKNYIKTHACAK
+183 GNDVKYVKTHACAK

-254 MSDRLLIDILR
+254 MSDRLLVDILR
-265 NKWGYDGLVVT
+265 DKWGYDGLVVT

-284 FTRGQHMTHPDAVHA
+284 FTPGQHMTHADPVHA

-315 FRTLADALEQNL
+315 FRNLAEALEQNL
-327 ITVDDLDHALVP
+327 ITVDDLDHALRN
-339 VLRGRFELGMFDPAE
+339 VLKGRFELGMFDPDE
-354 KLPWAGL
+354 MSPWKDL

-369 EHHALAVEAAREG
+369 EHHALAVQSAREG
-382 MVLLKNTGV
+382 MVLLKNDGV
-391 LPLAKDIKRI
+391 LPLGKDVKRL
-401 AVVGP
+401 AVVVP
-406 NADDADLMNGNYG
+406 NADDADLLNGNYG

-429 ILAGIRAA
+429 ILSGIRAA
-437 FPGTEVVYDK
+437 FPNTEIVYDK

-457 VRHTE
+457 VRHTGD
-462 EFNDGKG
+462 FNYGKG

-477 TGFKGEPA
+477 PA
-485 VTGYYKE
+485 LQGKPDVTGYYKD

-507 NTSDFSARATGQWTS
+507 NTSGISARASGRWT
-522 PFTGVLKYVIAGDN
+522 PDFTGSLKYLVTGDN
-536 GYKLTVNGRV
+536 GYRLYVNGRL
-546 VDNQTGAAPIRFG
+546 VDEQKGAQRRGFG
-559 FGRRGEVQ
+559 FRNRVPE

-572 VVEGKTYDIKI
+572 VQAGKPIDVKV
-583 EYAKGPAP
+583 EYAQGGSP
-591 FAMFSAQFCERI
+591 FAMFSVLFCERNLAEFDTI
-603 QPDFEAMTAALG
+603 AAAD
-615 EVDAYIAVGGI
+615 VDAFVVVGGI
-626 SPQIEGEGGD
+626 SAQLEGEGGD

-658 PVILVNCSGSALGF
+658 PVVLVNCSGSALGF
-672 ASIDA
+672 ASVEG
-677 DCDAILQ
+677 DCNAILQ

-718 DQLPDFMDYNMEGRT
+718 DQLPDFMDYGMEGHT
-733 YRYFRGTPQY
+733 YRYFRGTPLY
-743 PFGFGLSY
+743 PFGYGLSY
-751 TTFAYG
+751 TTFSIG
-757 QGKLSKSSVKAGDGV
+757 RGKLSKASVPAGKGV
-772 KVTVPVTNTGN
+772 KVTVPVTNTGD

-795 SLDNPDAPIKG
+795 SLDNPDAPIKS
-806 LKGFQ
+806 LKGFR
-811 RVSIAPGKTVKVTVE
+811 RVSLAPGATRKVTID
-826 LAPDAFAYYDGEDGL
+826 LAPDAFAYYDGKDGL
-841 AVRPG
+841 AVMPG
-846 KYRILYGSSSADAD
+846 RYQILYGNSSADAD

-867 VKLSFKPADHYRPN
+867 VK
-881 PCLQRPVRGGQRL
+881 

>member
-1 MKKFLLTLSFLAGI
+1 MKKLFLTLLTGVL
-15 LLAACGPK
+15 LLACSPK
-23 TTYKF
+23 IKYEY
-28 PFQDPSLTME
+28 PFQNPSLKME
-38 QRIDNL
+38 QRIENL

-51 EKIGLLMNKSI
+51 EKIGLLMNKSV

-80 GIRADGY
+80 GVRADGY
-87 TVFPQTIGL
+87 TVYPQTIGL
-96 AAAFDPDQV
+96 AATFDPDQV
-105 YRIYESV
+105 YEIYSTV

-168 YLTSVVGLQTVLGMQ
+168 YLTSVIGLQTVLGMQ
-183 GNDKNYIKTHACAK
+183 QKTGKYYKTHACAK

-227 AFKTLVVDGHVR
+227 AFKTLVVEGDVR

-265 NKWGYDGLVVT
+265 DKWGYDGLVVT

-315 FRTLADALEQNL
+315 FRTLSDALEQGL
-327 ITVDDLDHALVP
+327 ITVEDLDHALVP
-339 VLRGRFELGMFDPAE
+339 VLRGRFELGTLDPDS
-354 KLPWAGL
+354 LSPWKDL
-361 GPEVISSE
+361 QPDIISSE
-369 EHHALAVEAAREG
+369 KHHALAVEAAREG
-382 MVLLKNTGV
+382 TVLLKNDGI
-391 LPLAKDIKRI
+391 LPLSKDVKRI

-406 NADDADLMNGNYG
+406 NADNVDLMNGNYG
-419 GTPTEAHKQS
+419 GTPTDEHKQS
-429 ILAGIRAA
+429 ILSGIRAA
-437 FPGTEVVYDK
+437 FPDAEVVYDK

-457 VRHTE
+457 INHLG
-462 EFNDGKG
+462 EFNEGKG
-469 LFVEFFNN
+469 ILVEFFNN
-477 TGFKGEPA
+477 KTFEGEPA
-485 VTGYYKE
+485 ASNYYDA

-507 NTSDFSARATGQWTS
+507 NTNEFCARATGKWTA
-522 PFTGVLKYVIAGDN
+522 PFTGNLKYVINGDN
-536 GYKLTVNGRV
+536 GYKFFVNGRLV
-546 VDNQTGAAPIRFG
+546 EQQDGPAGRGFGGFGG
-559 FGRRGEVQ
+559 FGRRRAVE
-567 YKELP
+567 YKEFP
-572 VVEGKTYDIKI
+572 VVEGKTYDMKI
-583 EYAKGPAP
+583 EYVKGGSP
-591 FAMFSAQFCERI
+591 FAMFSAQFCERN
-603 QPDFEAMTAALG
+603 QPDVEALAAQIG
-615 EVDAYIAVGGI
+615 DVDAWIMVGGI
-626 SPQIEGEGGD
+626 SAQLEGEGGD

-646 QRLLKAL
+646 QRILKGL

-658 PVILVNCSGSALGF
+658 PVILVNCSGSALAF
-672 ASIDA
+672 APIVD
-677 DCDAILQ
+677 DCNAILQ

-695 VGEILNGDCNPSGKL
+695 IGEILNGEVNPSGKL

-718 DQLPDFMDYNMEGRT
+718 DQLPDFMDYSMEGRT
-733 YRYFRGTPQY
+733 YRYFRGEPQY

-757 QGKLSKSSVKAGDGV
+757 QGKLSKSSVKAGQGV

-795 SLDNPDAPIKG
+795 ALDNPDAPIKG

-811 RVSIAPGKTVKVTVE
+811 RVSIAPGKTAKVSIE
-826 LAPDAFAYYDGEDGL
+826 LAPSAFEYYDGEDGL
-841 AVRPG
+841 AVKPG
-846 KYRILYGSSSADAD
+846 KYQILYGSSSADKD

-867 VKLSFKPADHYRPN
+867 VK
-881 PCLQRPVRGGQRL
+881 